1 MKKSL
6 SKTII
11 LKVETLVFGKDV
23 LLKMLAILSIANNK
37 NNSPSLT
44 MNLMVNIFENF
55 IKEQKNCEQN

>member
-55 IKEQKNCEQN
+55 IKKQKNC

>member
-55 IKEQKNCEQN
+55 IKEQKNC

>member
-37 NNSPSLT
+37 NNSPSLK

-55 IKEQKNCEQN
+55 IKEQKNC

>member
-23 LLKMLAILSIANNK
+23 LLKMLAILSIANNN

-55 IKEQKNCEQN
+55 IKEQKNC